1 MQDDGTR
8 SPTALGKTDGSPLD
22 RSETDAVRHRYDR
35 IAPIY
40 DAMEVVVEKVA
51 FSDWR
56 ERLWSYVKGQM
67 ILEVGVGTGKN
78 LPYHPNGTE
87 VTSIDISQKMMA
99 RAQQREDQ
107 SDAVVAFAQAD
118 AQRLP
123 FAAATFDTAVATFV
137 FCSVPDPIRGLEE
150 IKRVVRPNG
159 QILLLE
165 HVRVNAPVI
174 GPLMDLVDP
183 LIVRIMG
190 PHIARRTARNV
201 DKAGLSIETVEELT
215 AGGLVKLIRARA
227 S

>member
-1 MQDDGTR
+1 M
-8 SPTALGKTDGSPLD
+8 KD
-22 RSETDAVRHRYDR
+22 RTSTSATQKRYDR

-40 DAMEVVVEKVA
+40 DAMEVIVEKVA

-56 ERLWSYVKGQM
+56 ERLWSYVEGQT

-78 LPYHPNGTE
+78 LPYHPNGAE
-87 VTSIDISQKMMA
+87 VMSIDLSQKMMA
-99 RAQQREDQ
+99 RAQRREDQ
-107 SDAVVAFAQAD
+107 SDAAVSFIQAD

-150 IKRVVRPNG
+150 VKRVVRSNG

-174 GPLMDLVDP
+174 GPLMDLLDP
-183 LIVRIMG
+183 ISVRIMG
-190 PHIARRTARNV
+190 PHIARKTAENV
-201 DKAGLSIETVEELT
+201 DNAGLSIETVEELT
-215 AGGLVKLIRARA
+215 VGGLVKLIRARVP
-227 S
+227 

>member
-1 MQDDGTR
+1 MKDRTPTR
-8 SPTALGKTDGSPLD
+8 ATQK
-22 RSETDAVRHRYDR
+22 RYDR

-40 DAMEVVVEKVA
+40 DAMEVVVEKAA

-56 ERLWSYVKGQM
+56 ARLWSYVEGQT

-78 LPYHPNGTE
+78 LRYHPNGTE

-99 RAQQREDQ
+99 RAQQRKDQ
-107 SDAVVAFAQAD
+107 SDAIVAFAQAD

-137 FCSVPDPIRGLEE
+137 FCSVPDPIRGLEAV
-150 IKRVVRPNG
+150 KRVVRPNG
-159 QILLLE
+159 QVLLLE

-174 GPLMDLVDP
+174 GPLMDLLDP
-183 LIVRIMG
+183 ISVRIMG
-190 PHIARRTARNV
+190 PHIARRTVENV

-215 AGGLVKLIRARA
+215 AGGLVKLIRARVP
-227 S
+227 

>member
-1 MQDDGTR
+1 MKDRTPTR
-8 SPTALGKTDGSPLD
+8 ATQK
-22 RSETDAVRHRYDR
+22 RYDR

-51 FSDWR
+51 FSNWR
-56 ERLWSYVKGQM
+56 ERLWSYVEGQT

-78 LPYHPNGTE
+78 LPYHPNGAE
-87 VTSIDISQKMMA
+87 VTSIDISQKMMT
-99 RAQQREDQ
+99 RAQQQKDQ
-107 SDAVVAFAQAD
+107 SDAAVAFAQAD

-137 FCSVPDPIRGLEE
+137 FCSVPDPIRGLEAV
-150 IKRVVRPNG
+150 KRVVRPNG

-174 GPLMDLVDP
+174 GPLMDLMDP

-190 PHIARRTARNV
+190 AHIARRTAENV

-215 AGGLVKLIRARA
+215 AGGLVKLIHARV
-227 S
+227 SSSE